1 MKTPLK
7 TSANWLETFKSET
20 GDSITIM
27 DPDGWDRKNYEF
39 SFNEEEIT
47 REEFTSRLNRSTL
60 MLTAKT

>member
-1 MKTPLK
+1 
-7 TSANWLETFKSET
+7 
-20 GDSITIM
+20 M

-47 REEFTSRLNRSTL
+47 GEEFTSRLNRSTL